1 MVTHWKS
8 FLLAVTVSNI
18 INYFSIREI
27 LWSIV
32 WLNRGGKLRKFR
44 EYKKNVQNNESI
56 VSRISMR
63 YLLKR
68 VSICKKDYI
77 IWWRVKLIFVCVEVI
92 LEITY
97 FLVGIG
103 LTNVNSFR
111 FFSLF
116 MFIQV
121 ILSFLFLRFH
131 LGIGGHFTK
140 YDKMR
145 IKR

>member
-1 MVTHWKS
+1 
-8 FLLAVTVSNI
+8 
-18 INYFSIREI
+18 
-27 LWSIV
+27 
-32 WLNRGGKLRKFR
+32 
-44 EYKKNVQNNESI
+44 
-56 VSRISMR
+56 MR

-131 LGIGGHFTK
+131 LGIEGHLTK